1 MRPTVERAAEWLASR
16 PWALVGVV
24 AVVVVIPILLLGE
37 NSASDMQR
45 RLRAERLALGAQAAE
60 QGAVVIQTQVTQ
72 SVQQLTGLKLD
83 RPALAIAVQA
93 GASQDVKFELLTRGF
108 GGGSTD
114 IIAIDVVDAT
124 GLVLAT
130 VTPASGFTG
139 GGAPPSV
146 ANVADRD
153 YFRAARAGT
162 PTVVGVA
169 TESLLYEGAVLI
181 AAPVQPQNSATTVG
195 VLIGEIRGEDIAL
208 HLRSQLGPF
217 GDLYVVD
224 GAGRLVGRAAAGS
237 TAVADLRSDPVI
249 QRLLAGAQVAGE
261 LRDPLTGTVGLLNSA
276 PVVFGNGLP
285 WSVVVVQ
292 AAGGV
297 EAETGVV
304 LGEQRAVRLGL
315 VAILLVGSFAF
326 AQVAARSMRQRKL
339 LAVALAQVE
348 AKSREVEAANRHK
361 SEFLA
366 NMSHELRTPL
376 NAIIGFADVLSERMF
391 GAINPKQGEYLG
403 DIRTS
408 GQHLLSL
415 INDILD
421 LSKVE
426 AGKME
431 LQPSQFSLPDAL
443 QSVVM
448 MVRERATGHGIGLST
463 DIDPEVGQV
472 EADERKVKQI
482 VLNLLTNAVKFTPA
496 GGQVRLRASRAGDGV
511 TIAIADTGVGIAPAD
526 QARVFDEF
534 AQARAGATGEQEGT
548 GLGLTLSR
556 RFVELHG
563 GRIWVESGLGTG
575 STFTF
580 TLPHVVALGAPAAPA
595 REEHVPPEEPT
606 GRDADREL

>member
-1 MRPTVERAAEWLASR
+1 MRPAVERAAEWLASR

-114 IIAIDVVDAT
+114 IIAIDVADAT

-130 VTPASGFTG
+130 VTPVSGFTG
-139 GGAPPSV
+139 GTAPPSV
-146 ANVADRD
+146 PNIADRD

-162 PTVVGVA
+162 PTVVGVV
-169 TESLLYEGAVLI
+169 TEPLFYEHAVLI
-181 AAPVQPQNSATTVG
+181 AVPVQPQNSASTVG

-217 GDLYVVD
+217 EDLYVVD

-237 TAVADLRSDPVI
+237 AAVADLRSDPVI

-304 LGEQRAVRLGL
+304 LAEQRAVRLGL

-326 AQVAARSMRQRKL
+326 AQIAARSLRQRKL
-339 LAVALAQVE
+339 LAVALGQVE

-408 GQHLLSL
+408 GQHLL
-415 INDILD
+415 LD

-426 AGKME
+426 AGKMD
-431 LQPSQFSLPDAL
+431 LQPSRFSLPDAL

-482 VLNLLTNAVKFTPA
+482 VLNLLTNAVKFTPP